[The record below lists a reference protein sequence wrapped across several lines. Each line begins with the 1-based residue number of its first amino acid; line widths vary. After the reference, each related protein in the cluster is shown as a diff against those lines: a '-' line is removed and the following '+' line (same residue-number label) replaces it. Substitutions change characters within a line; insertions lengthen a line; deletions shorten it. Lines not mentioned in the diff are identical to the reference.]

1 MTLLMNIKSHH
12 GYRNTFRVNNK
23 GCIKD
28 FHDCCFLPQLPSTK
42 CELHTGPLLAITIDI
57 SLGPRVISCCT
68 WKPLDHWAMHMVEEE
83 VNARAREKCRG
94 AKLIFS
100 FLLALPCCLAYRVL
114 RMVKAVK
121 GVLLECDPTV
131 KQIVLNLNE
140 RGNFVIEDLDETHL
154 FVEASCVQELQYEL
168 DRILDEN
175 SYTISA
181 EERDNRK
188 N

>member
-1 MTLLMNIKSHH
+1 MHVPGIMT
-12 GYRNTFRVNNK
+12 GR
-23 GCIKD
+23 
-28 FHDCCFLPQLPSTK
+28 Q
-42 CELHTGPLLAITIDI
+42 ID
-57 SLGPRVISCCT
+57 LFFP
-68 WKPLDHWAMHMVEEE
+68 
-83 VNARAREKCRG
+83 
-94 AKLIFS
+94 
-100 FLLALPCCLAYRVL
+100 LPCCLVYHRVL

-181 EERDNRK
+181 EERDSRK

>member
-1 MTLLMNIKSHH
+1 
-12 GYRNTFRVNNK
+12 
-23 GCIKD
+23 
-28 FHDCCFLPQLPSTK
+28 
-42 CELHTGPLLAITIDI
+42 
-57 SLGPRVISCCT
+57 
-68 WKPLDHWAMHMVEEE
+68 
-83 VNARAREKCRG
+83 
-94 AKLIFS
+94 
-100 FLLALPCCLAYRVL
+100 
-114 RMVKAVK
+114 MVKAVK